1 MIGTQRSGSNLLR
14 VMLNQLNE
22 VAAPH
27 PPHILQ
33 QFFPLLNVYGDLS
46 EKENF
51 YRLTD
56 DVCRLV
62 ELNPVKWEGC
72 TLNREELI
80 KSCTDNSLVALFYAI
95 YEKYAHDFNASSWI
109 CKSMANVNYLN
120 EIESFGKMPLFIYL
134 YRDGRDVACS
144 FKQAIVGEKHI
155 YHLAQQWK
163 TNQEKCLKLK
173 CRVSNEQFFA
183 IKYEELIQEPEKVLI
198 NLCSFLNV
206 KYDNKIIDYHQ
217 SNESKN
223 TASAGE
229 MWGNVTKPVMRT
241 NFNKFLQQLSKDEII
256 IFEHIAGEVLIQLG
270 YSLVYAKEA
279 KKLVIT
285 DEMKCQ
291 FDEENELLK
300 AETKSIVDL
309 EGQKLREGQKLL
321 LHEIKYENYCPKAGV
336 GVLQGNQI
344 LYSG

>member
-1 MIGTQRSGSNLLR
+1 MIGIQRSGSNLLR

-22 VAAPH
+22 IAAPH

-33 QFFPLLNVYGDLS
+33 RFFPLLKAYGNLS

-51 YRLTD
+51 FRLTD

-80 KSCTDNSLVALFYAI
+80 KDCTDNSLVSLFYTI
-95 YEKYAHDFNASSWI
+95 YDKYARDVNATSWV
-109 CKSMANVNYLN
+109 CKSMANINYVSEL
-120 EIESFGKMPLFIYL
+120 ESYKRKPLFVYL

-144 FKQAIVGEKHI
+144 FKKALVGEKHI

-173 CRVSNEQFFA
+173 SSISDEQFFA
-183 IKYEELIQEPEKVLI
+183 IRYEELIQDTEKEMMK
-198 NLCSFLNV
+198 LCSFLNV
-206 KYDNKIIDYHQ
+206 KYESKIIDYHQ
-217 SNESKN
+217 SNESSS

-229 MWGNVTKPVMRT
+229 MWGNVNKPVMHS
-241 NFNKFLQQLSKDEII
+241 NFNKFLQLISKDEII

-270 YSLVYAKEA
+270 YSLVYPKEA

-285 DEMKCQ
+285 DEMKRL
-291 FDEENELLK
+291 FAEENESLK
-300 AETKSIVDL
+300 AETKLEVDL
-309 EGQKLREGQKLL
+309 EGQKLREDQEILL
-321 LHEIKYENYCPKAGV
+321 NEIKAK
-336 GVLQGNQI
+336 LS
-344 LYSG
+344 L